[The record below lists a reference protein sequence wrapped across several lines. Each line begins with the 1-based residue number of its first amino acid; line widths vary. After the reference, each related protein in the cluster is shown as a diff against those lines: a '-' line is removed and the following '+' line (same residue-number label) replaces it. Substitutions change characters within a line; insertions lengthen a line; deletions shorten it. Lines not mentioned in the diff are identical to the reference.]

1 MSKEGQR
8 HAAELKRLEDRRKE
22 LEDALMRLA
31 RDEADA
37 EEIMELATIVEQ
49 LEGQVETARAAASME
64 KKMTTTKNEAHLAHM
79 GEKQRR
85 LYDALVHATEAEGDA
100 MFAALADRLN
110 LPKID
115 VTRSDRP
122 AATVTEKS
130 VNDVGKR
137 ATENR
142 LLAEA
147 NLDAL
152 AKQMQRPGETFEK
165 AYDRALDS
173 DMGRS
178 LMQVRDDAAALEVGG
193 ITSMDIDEAR
203 KNLAR

>member
-49 LEGQVETARAAASME
+49 LEGQVETARAAASTE
-64 KKMTTTKNEAHLAHM
+64 KNMTKNEAHLAHM

-85 LYDALVHATEAEGDA
+85 LYDALVNATEAEADA
-100 MFAALADRLN
+100 MYAQLADRLN

-130 VNDVGKR
+130 VNDVRKR
-137 ATENR
+137 ATQNR

-152 AKQMQRPGETFEK
+152 AKQMQRPGESFHK

-178 LMQVRDDAAALEVGG
+178 LIQVRDDAAALEVGG
-193 ITSMDIDEAR
+193 ITSMDVEEAR